1 MEFYS
6 ILLIFNIFVIGT
18 VIGSFLNVVI
28 YRLPRGLSVVS
39 PPSSCPNCGQR
50 LRWWQLIPVFSYL
63 FQLGKCS
70 FCHSSISLRY
80 PLVELVTGGL
90 FSGIYLIFG
99 FNWVTLIYWIL
110 MASLISVT
118 LIDWEHMIIPDELNL
133 VIFVA
138 GLAASILQLTI
149 PVSQALIGSL
159 LGGGLLFVLAVLS
172 RGGMG
177 GGDIKLACAL
187 GLFTGWQLMLLLLFL
202 ASLLG
207 TAYGVGLI
215 ALQGTAKGRK
225 IPFGPFI
232 SIAGVIALFWGQQI
246 IQYYLARF

>member
-1 MEFYS
+1 M
-6 ILLIFNIFVIGT
+6 
-18 VIGSFLNVVI
+18 GSFLNVVI

-39 PPSSCPNCGQR
+39 PPSSCPNCGLR

-63 FQLGKCS
+63 FQHGKCS
-70 FCHSSISLRY
+70 FCHSGISLRY

-90 FSGIYLIFG
+90 FLGIYLIFG
-99 FNWVTLIYWIL
+99 FDWVTLIYWIL
-110 MASLISVT
+110 IASLISVT

-133 VIFVA
+133 VIFVT

-149 PVSQALIGSL
+149 PISQALIGSL
-159 LGGGLLFVLAVLS
+159 LGGCLLFMLAVLS

-177 GGDIKLACAL
+177 GGDIKLAFAL
-187 GLFTGWQLMLLLLFL
+187 GVFTGWQLMLFLLFL

-207 TAYGVGLI
+207 TVYGLGQI
-215 ALQGTAKGRK
+215 AFQGTEKGRK

-232 SIAGVIALFWGQQI
+232 SIAGIIALFGGQQI
-246 IQYYLARF
+246 IQYYLAIF